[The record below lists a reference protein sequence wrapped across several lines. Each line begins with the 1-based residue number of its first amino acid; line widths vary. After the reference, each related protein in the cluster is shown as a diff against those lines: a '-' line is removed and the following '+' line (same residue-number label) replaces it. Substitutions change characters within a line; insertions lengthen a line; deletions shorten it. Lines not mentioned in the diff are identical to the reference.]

1 MILIHGEG
9 NSDHS
14 AGDDDDGL
22 GGGQSAATQMLI
34 ERAPSGRADGGHG
47 GIVEQTAILARTT
60 LTQTPATAVLA
71 GIVGSR
77 IESKEGDHR
86 ITTVQG
92 HAGEERCAADAGE
105 RAHAIDRLQPL
116 DAVSYT

>member
-22 GGGQSAATQMLI
+22 GGGKSAVAQMLI

-47 GIVEQTAILARTT
+47 GIVEQTAILARAT
-60 LTQTPATAVLA
+60 LAQTPAAAVLA

-77 IESKEGDHR
+77 IKPKESDRR
-86 ITTVQG
+86 IAAVQW
-92 HAGEERCAADAGE
+92 HPGEERCATNAGE
-105 RAHAIDRLQPL
+105 RAHHRSSA
-116 DAVSYT
+116 AA